1 MIHRIIVISIILI
14 LTGCNTVGKT
24 RRFSS
29 DANSFFNYAV
39 VDRDMRTMI
48 IGDAGLP
55 RAGLEQ
61 LVTRELN
68 DSYSYLR
75 PNFTTRPSSSEVKP
89 YKVIFAM
96 NPPRNLLSDA
106 ICKDPVSVG
115 AASKAEG
122 GLLQIVAVFC
132 EKDAMS
138 EVRVSFPQPKSMNDP
153 KLISVISTLAWA
165 LMPQEESNKSDSQ

>member
-1 MIHRIIVISIILI
+1 
-14 LTGCNTVGKT
+14 
-24 RRFSS
+24 
-29 DANSFFNYAV
+29 
-39 VDRDMRTMI
+39 
-48 IGDAGLP
+48 
-55 RAGLEQ
+55 
-61 LVTRELN
+61 
-68 DSYSYLR
+68 
-75 PNFTTRPSSSEVKP
+75 
-89 YKVIFAM
+89 M